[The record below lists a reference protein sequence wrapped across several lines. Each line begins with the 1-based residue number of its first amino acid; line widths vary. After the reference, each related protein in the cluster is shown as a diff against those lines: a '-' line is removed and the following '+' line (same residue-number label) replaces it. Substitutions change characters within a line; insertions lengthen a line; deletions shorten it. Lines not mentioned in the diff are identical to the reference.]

1 MGHTKM
7 RIILRGKR
15 VPLEVIKQ
23 YEFYG
28 MKAEPELYREKYFIT
43 SRMLESGWRKYTIR
57 KMESDGNARVFGE
70 VNGFPTKESA
80 VRWLVGHNG

>member
-1 MGHTKM
+1 MTV
-7 RIILRGKR
+7 ILCGKR
-15 VPLEVIKQ
+15 LPLEVMKQ

-57 KMESDGNARVFGE
+57 KMESEGNARVFGE
-70 VNGFPTKESA
+70 VNGFSTKESA
-80 VRWLVGHNG
+80 VRWLVGRNG

>member
-1 MGHTKM
+1 M
-7 RIILRGKR
+7 RVILRGKR
-15 VPLEVIKQ
+15 VPFEVIQQ

-57 KMESDGNARVFGE
+57 RMESDGTARVFGE

-80 VRWLVGHNG
+80 VRWLVGRNG

>member
-1 MGHTKM
+1 MTV
-7 RIILRGKR
+7 ILCGKR
-15 VPLEVIKQ
+15 LPLEVMKQ

-57 KMESDGNARVFGE
+57 KMESEGNARVFGV
-70 VNGFPTKESA
+70 VNGFSTKESA
-80 VRWLVGHNG
+80 VRWLVGRNG